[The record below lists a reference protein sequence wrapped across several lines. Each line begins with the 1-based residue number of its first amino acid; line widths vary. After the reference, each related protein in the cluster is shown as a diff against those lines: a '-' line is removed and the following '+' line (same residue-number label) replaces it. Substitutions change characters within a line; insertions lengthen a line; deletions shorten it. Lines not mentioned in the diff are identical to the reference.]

1 MKKIIVTGGLGF
13 IGYNLIKKFL
23 DDEFIVYS
31 IDSGIS
37 GTKNK
42 LIESNKLKHFNLD
55 LSNKNKAEEI
65 ISESDLV
72 IHLAA
77 KGNVVESV
85 DEPIINFNNNVKT
98 TLNLLEILKKSE
110 NCKKIIFS
118 STGGALMGNTK
129 PPVKE
134 NSPPKPISPYG
145 ASKLACEGYINAY
158 SECYGIKSII
168 FRFGNVYGPYG
179 CHKKGVV
186 NKFIRNAISN
196 KKHTVNGSLE
206 SSRDYI
212 HVFDICDAIKSGIN
226 YIDSMDSNNEV
237 FHLAN
242 FEEVTLSKLIN
253 TIDIVSLKKSPFIVN
268 SFRKGEVFKNFSS
281 NEKAFKSIGFKPKYN
296 LEKGIKELYQ
306 WTLENEF

>member
-1 MKKIIVTGGLGF
+1 MKKIVVTGGLGF

-23 DDEFIVYS
+23 DDEIIIFS
-31 IDSGIS
+31 IDSGVS

-42 LIESNKLKHFNLD
+42 LIESNKLKSFKLD
-55 LSNKNKAEEI
+55 LSDKNNLEEI
-65 ISESDLV
+65 ISESDIV

-98 TLNLLEILKKSE
+98 TLNLLEILKKNQ
-110 NCKKIIFS
+110 NCKKIIFA
-118 STGGALMGNTK
+118 STGGALMGDTK
-129 PPVKE
+129 PPVNE
-134 NSPPKPISPYG
+134 NSPPRPISPYG
-145 ASKLACEGYINAY
+145 ASKLACEGYINSY

-179 CHKKGVV
+179 SHKKGVV

-226 YIDSMDSNNEV
+226 YIDSMDTNNEV

-242 FEEVTLSKLIN
+242 FEEVTLSKLMH
-253 TIDIVSLKKSPFIVN
+253 TIDKVSLKKIPFIVN
-268 SFRKGEVFKNFSS
+268 NFRKGEVFKNFSS
-281 NEKAFKSIGFKPKYN
+281 YEKAFKLIGFKPKYN
-296 LEKGIKELYQ
+296 LENGIKELYQ

>member
-55 LSNKNKAEEI
+55 LSNKNKVEKI
-65 ISESDLV
+65 ISESDIV

-85 DEPIINFNNNVKT
+85 EEPIINFNNNVET
-98 TLNLLEILKKSE
+98 TLNLLEILKRSE

-129 PPVKE
+129 PPVNE
-134 NSPPKPISPYG
+134 NSSPRPISPYG

-179 CHKKGVV
+179 SHKKGVV

-196 KKHTVNGSLE
+196 EKHTVNGSLE

-212 HVFDICDAIKSGIN
+212 HVFDICEAIKSGIS
-226 YIDSMDSNNEV
+226 YIDSMDSNNQV

-242 FEEVTLSKLIN
+242 FEEVTLSKLIH
-253 TIDIVSLKKSPFIVN
+253 TIDKVSLKKVPFIVN

-281 NEKAFKSIGFKPKYN
+281 YEKAFKSIGFKPKYN